1 MQRTDTAPRTILN
14 RRRAISGIRRTTG
27 INRNMPER
35 TAINTVIQ
43 GSAADLIKQAM
54 LNVDRMLR
62 QHPSQTRLLLQI
74 HDELV
79 LECPRNQTA
88 DLIPRLRQ
96 SMQDAMTL
104 NVPLVVDI
112 TTGPDWLNQ
121 QDI

>member
-1 MQRTDTAPRTILN
+1 
-14 RRRAISGIRRTTG
+14 
-27 INRNMPER
+27 
-35 TAINTVIQ
+35 
-43 GSAADLIKQAM
+43 
-54 LNVDRMLR
+54 MLR
-62 QHPSQTRLLLQI
+62 QHSGQTRLLLQI

-79 LECPRNQTA
+79 LECPQNEAA